1 MTTMLKYSIVTL
13 ILGGFLSV
21 VTVLPVNA
29 AVTVQCPGDIDGDAK
44 WDSPGEPNLLDLAYK
59 PGITKCIHLGAGDGF
74 VTMADGKLQ
83 YMFGF
88 STLTGIPTNPAPAS
102 PDDAMSKG
110 MLAGAF
116 PAPIIVLNEGDELYL
131 TLTNVGMAIRPDL
144 FDPHTVHYHGFP

>member
-29 AVTVQCPGDIDGDAK
+29 AVTVQCPGDLNGDAD
-44 WDSPGEPNLLDLAYK
+44 WDDTVDGVPEVQPPN
-59 PGITKCIHLGAGDGF
+59 TKCIHLGAGDGY

-110 MLAGAF
+110 MLAGAYSYNYGCMYSRPGF
-116 PAPIIVLNEGDELYL
+116 KRKPGRKSLLYR
-131 TLTNVGMAIRPDL
+131 V
-144 FDPHTVHYHGFP
+144 